1 MTGRVGK
8 VHQGPTTR
16 GPHGEIEVTWMESA
30 FLAQCRRNRA
40 QEPLPIIL

>member
-16 GPHGEIEVTWMESA
+16 GPHGRIEGCWMESA
-30 FLAQCRRNRA
+30 ILAQCGGNCA
-40 QEPLPIIL
+40 QETLPIIL